1 MITFHLF
8 AYIIMCKW
16 SASYAPYFYPEFN
29 VYIESTV
36 SIRKKATTSRGATRH
51 AGNKTMAKR
60 QTNLATLLEEG
71 NKKYVVYGIACFM
84 CVGAGAYIGHNSREE
99 IFEPSSATSSSAD
112 SYIDKPLEIK
122 YAYFGAPAIHM
133 PSEQSVSRTAQIIE
147 GTVPNEVANGNSL
160 AQQTLAQPSAPI
172 VAIEEITNSMAL
184 ENTAAIIPP
193 QVSNKPDGT
202 NLATIS
208 KGDSFST
215 IGQSYGLSVREA
227 ANIMQDELASKY
239 LKTIY
244 PGKQIT
250 FKSNLEEK
258 VEQIIYVIDDSH
270 TLILDRVGEAKFAAT
285 LDEVA
290 LERRIMVNMGV
301 VENSLFLSAA
311 EAGVSNRHIMQMVD
325 IFRWDV
331 DFAMDVQ
338 PNDTFKMVYEAF
350 YKGEQLVRTGRL
362 LGVEFKGRSTHQALY
377 FEDSDNEGAYY
388 TARGKQLEKQFLRN
402 PVDTVR
408 ITSHFNPK
416 RKHPVLNT
424 IKAHKGVD
432 YGAPIGT
439 PIKATA
445 DGIVKTSGR
454 RGSFGFAVE
463 LQHGKRYT
471 TLYAHMNKIH
481 KNTTAGK
488 KVKQGQVIGY
498 VGKTGRVTGA
508 HLHYEFRVK
517 GVHVNPQTVKFAG
530 AGMLP
535 DDELRQFRTATTPI
549 MQQLT
554 NLKPHRFALAQ

>member
-1 MITFHLF
+1 
-8 AYIIMCKW
+8 
-16 SASYAPYFYPEFN
+16 
-29 VYIESTV
+29 
-36 SIRKKATTSRGATRH
+36 
-51 AGNKTMAKR
+51 MAKR
-60 QTNLATLLEEG
+60 QTNFAELLAEG
-71 NKKYVVYGIACFM
+71 NRKYVAYGIACIM
-84 CVGAGAYIGHNSREE
+84 CVGAGAYIGHSSQEQT
-99 IFEPSSATSSSAD
+99 FESGALMSSYGD
-112 SYIDKPLEIK
+112 SYIEKPLEIK

-133 PSEQSVSRTAQIIE
+133 PSEQSPTRTNQPTESTEPRKTAM
-147 GTVPNEVANGNSL
+147 GGSP
-160 AQQTLAQPSAPI
+160 AQQALAQPPALVDSIREIINSNAVKNTVANTPI
-172 VAIEEITNSMAL
+172 QPAE
-184 ENTAAIIPP
+184 
-193 QVSNKPDGT
+193 KPDGT
-202 NLATIS
+202 SLATIS

-227 ANIMQDELASKY
+227 ANIMQDELASKH
-239 LKTIY
+239 LRTIY

-250 FKSNLEEK
+250 FKSNLEEI
-258 VEQIIYVIDDSH
+258 VEQIIYVVDDSR
-270 TLILDRVGEAKFAAT
+270 TLILDRVGEAKFVAT

-290 LERRIMVNMGV
+290 LQRRIMVNMGV

-311 EAGVSNRHIMQMVD
+311 EAGVSNRHIMQMVE

-338 PNDTFKMVYEAF
+338 PNDTFKMVYEGF

-445 DGIVKTSGR
+445 DGTVKTSGR
-454 RGSFGFAVE
+454 RGSYGFAVE

-471 TLYAHMNKIH
+471 TLYAHMSKIH

-488 KVKQGQVIGY
+488 RVKQGQIIGY

-530 AGMLP
+530 AGTLP
-535 DDELRQFRTATTPI
+535 DDEMRQFRTATAPI

-554 NLKPHRFALAQ
+554 NLKPQRFALAQ

>member
-1 MITFHLF
+1 M
-8 AYIIMCKW
+8 
-16 SASYAPYFYPEFN
+16 P
-29 VYIESTV
+29 
-36 SIRKKATTSRGATRH
+36 IRKRATSSRGATRH
-51 AGNKTMAKR
+51 AGNNTMAKR
-60 QTNLATLLEEG
+60 QTNFAELLAVG
-71 NKKYVVYGIACFM
+71 NRKYVAYGIACLM
-84 CVGAGAYIGHNSREE
+84 CVGAGAYIGHNSQEE
-99 IFEPSSATSSSAD
+99 SFEQDTTSSSYED
-112 SYIDKPLEIK
+112 GFIEKPLEIK
-122 YAYFGAPAIHM
+122 YAYFGASAIHM
-133 PSEQSVSRTAQIIE
+133 PSEQTAITTDSSVETAVTRKAAVSE
-147 GTVPNEVANGNSL
+147 LPV
-160 AQQTLAQPSAPI
+160 QQALAQPPLPI
-172 VAIEEITNSMAL
+172 DPIEEVASTNVFDNMVAD
-184 ENTAAIIPP
+184 IPTQP
-193 QVSNKPDGT
+193 TGKQNGT
-202 NLATIS
+202 SLATIS

-227 ANIMQDELASKY
+227 ANIMQDELASKH

-250 FKSNLEEK
+250 FKNNSEEL
-258 VEQIIYVIDDSH
+258 VEQIIYVVDDSR
-270 TLILDRVGEAKFAAT
+270 TLVLDRVGEAKFVAT

-311 EAGVSNRHIMQMVD
+311 EAGASNRHIMQMVE

-338 PNDTFKMVYEAF
+338 PNDTFKMVYEGF

-402 PVDTVR
+402 PVETVR

-445 DGIVKTSGR
+445 DGTVKTSGR
-454 RGSFGFAVE
+454 RGSYGFAVE

-471 TLYAHMNKIH
+471 TLYAHMSKIH
-481 KNTTAGK
+481 ANTTAGK

-530 AGMLP
+530 AGTLP
-535 DDELRQFRTATTPI
+535 DDEMRQFRTATAPI

-554 NLKPHRFALAQ
+554 NLKPQRFALAQ

>member
-1 MITFHLF
+1 
-8 AYIIMCKW
+8 
-16 SASYAPYFYPEFN
+16 
-29 VYIESTV
+29 
-36 SIRKKATTSRGATRH
+36 
-51 AGNKTMAKR
+51 MAKR
-60 QTNLATLLEEG
+60 PINLAELLAEG
-71 NKKYVVYGIACFM
+71 NRKYVAYGVACFM
-84 CVGAGAYIGHNSREE
+84 CVGAGAYIGHNSQEE
-99 IFEPSSATSSSAD
+99 SFEPGTATRTHGD
-112 SYIDKPLEIK
+112 PLVEDPLEIK

-133 PSEQSVSRTAQIIE
+133 PSEQTHIQTNQPIENTQPDTTVIVEPPVQQALAHPPAPVSSIGDT
-147 GTVPNEVANGNSL
+147 PNSN
-160 AQQTLAQPSAPI
+160 
-172 VAIEEITNSMAL
+172 AL
-184 ENTAAIIPP
+184 ENTESYISTQSAK
-193 QVSNKPDGT
+193 KPEGT
-202 NLATIS
+202 SLATIT

-227 ANIMQDELASKY
+227 ANIMQDELASKH
-239 LKTIY
+239 LNTIY

-250 FKSNLEEK
+250 FKSNSENLI
-258 VEQIIYVIDDSH
+258 EQIIYVVDDSR
-270 TLILDRVGEAKFAAT
+270 TLILDRLGEAKFIAT

-311 EAGVSNRHIMQMVD
+311 EAGVSNRHIMQMVE

-338 PNDTFKMVYEAF
+338 PNDTFKMVYEGF

-454 RGSFGFAVE
+454 RGSYGFAVE

-471 TLYAHMNKIH
+471 TLYAHMSKIH

-530 AGMLP
+530 AGTLP
-535 DDELRQFRTATTPI
+535 DDEMRQFRTATAPI

-554 NLKPHRFALAQ
+554 NLKPQRFALAQ